1 MPQAQASLAASQLH
15 GADRAAAGQATR
27 TGRARAGPCAA
38 PRASAEDGLS
48 RDARSRGAKK
58 CCATKASM
66 PNSALGGEETAR
78 QLSAVR
84 CLPSIW
90 NWALSNIETGQMRSK
105 IGAVPLVLV
114 GFLLASCASPRGLDE
129 PPLQIPALKPGY
141 GRVYFTR
148 PGDWRVSAVQ
158 PEIRMN
164 NEVVGRSV
172 PGGFSYVDR
181 PPGKYAVTTATE
193 IENAV
198 TFQLAAGETKYIKTT
213 VTPGILVGHVTPTL
227 EFPEQGQSDI
237 SRLRYVGP
245 KF

>member
-1 MPQAQASLAASQLH
+1 
-15 GADRAAAGQATR
+15 
-27 TGRARAGPCAA
+27 
-38 PRASAEDGLS
+38 
-48 RDARSRGAKK
+48 
-58 CCATKASM
+58 
-66 PNSALGGEETAR
+66 
-78 QLSAVR
+78 V
-84 CLPSIW
+84 
-90 NWALSNIETGQMRSK
+90 GQMGLK
-105 IGAVPLVLV
+105 IGALPLVLV

-148 PGDWRVSAVQ
+148 PGDLVGVAVQ

-181 PPGKYAVTTATE
+181 PPGQYAVTTATE

-198 TFQLAAGETKYIKTT
+198 TFRLAAGETKYIKTA
-213 VTPGILVGHVTPTL
+213 VTPSILVGHVTPTL

-237 SRLRYVGP
+237 SRLRYVGT

>member
-1 MPQAQASLAASQLH
+1 
-15 GADRAAAGQATR
+15 
-27 TGRARAGPCAA
+27 
-38 PRASAEDGLS
+38 
-48 RDARSRGAKK
+48 
-58 CCATKASM
+58 
-66 PNSALGGEETAR
+66 
-78 QLSAVR
+78 
-84 CLPSIW
+84 
-90 NWALSNIETGQMRSK
+90 MRSK
-105 IGAVPLVLV
+105 IGALLLLLV

-129 PPLQIPALKPGY
+129 PPLQIPALKPGL

-148 PGDWRVSAVQ
+148 PSDFGGAAVQ

-193 IENAV
+193 VENAV
-198 TFQLAAGETKYIKTT
+198 TFQLAAGETKYIKTS

-245 KF
+245 QS